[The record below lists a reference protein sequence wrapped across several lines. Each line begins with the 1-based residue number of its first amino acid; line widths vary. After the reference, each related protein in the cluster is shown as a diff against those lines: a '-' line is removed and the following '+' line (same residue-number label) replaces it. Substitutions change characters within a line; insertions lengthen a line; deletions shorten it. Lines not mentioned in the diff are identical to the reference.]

1 MASRYIERTQTLI
14 RITKRWH
21 INGKINARPSSAT
34 ISRFF
39 SSLIWSSDGVKRKK
53 KRKKTSPRGG
63 GIENQSRLPI
73 RSPLKKKTKK
83 PNRVVKANKKKWEL
97 HRKNEKKNKEIH
109 HEWADDYTG
118 RAKSFDRWNPIRKTG
133 STPLLI
139 PTNHEKISVL

>member
-1 MASRYIERTQTLI
+1 MESKE
-14 RITKRWH
+14 KK
-21 INGKINARPSSAT
+21 NE
-34 ISRFF
+34 
-39 SSLIWSSDGVKRKK
+39 K
-53 KRKKTSPRGG
+53 KRVRGG

-118 RAKSFDRWNPIRKTG
+118 RAKSFDRWNPIGKTG
-133 STPLLI
+133 FTPLLI